1 MADKVIYWSPTSLI
15 GGGAGALDALDGAN
29 LSDGDIAHVMVNGVL
44 YIYLLDADSAA
55 TEVSPLIIEPDDNP
69 GDKRWILQTM
79 QGLREEAVLSGT
91 LTTAQCISHNIT
103 NYGQGASDTTVL
115 VPTAFPDGH
124 FVVSIATAQAANDY
138 ILDLATGTDVWYF
151 DGVALGA
158 GKKIYIAAPTVGAA
172 LQFNSVRT
180 GASTWQWF
188 VYTVAGAWVNE
199 A

>member
-1 MADKVIYWSPTSLI
+1 
-15 GGGAGALDALDGAN
+15 
-29 LSDGDIAHVMVNGVL
+29 MVNGVL

-55 TEVSPLIIEPDDNP
+55 AEASPLIIAPDDNA
-69 GDKRWILQTM
+69 GDKRWLLQTM

-91 LTTAQCISHNIT
+91 LTTAQCISRNIT

-115 VPTAFPDGH
+115 VPSAFSGGH
-124 FVVSIATAQAANDY
+124 FVVTIATAQAANDY
-138 ILDLATGTDVWYF
+138 ILDLETGTDVWYL

-172 LQFNSVRT
+172 LQFNAVQT
-180 GASTWQWF
+180 GAATWQWM
-188 VYTVAGAWVNE
+188 VYTIAGAWAAE